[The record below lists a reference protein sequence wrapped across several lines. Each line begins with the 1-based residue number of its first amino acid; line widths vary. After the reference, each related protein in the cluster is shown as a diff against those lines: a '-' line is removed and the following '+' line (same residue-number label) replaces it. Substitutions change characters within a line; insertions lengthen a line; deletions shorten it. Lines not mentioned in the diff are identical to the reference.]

1 MSTLVGSV
9 SELEWRCR
17 EYREINHL
25 PAVVDPVSKCILLH
39 VGAAYGAVTMPV
51 ELGERVQQRLRAT
64 GIEGP
69 VVAHP
74 RAHSWTFLTGPSRY
88 DHPTIRSAE
97 MFRRYITVA
106 GAGSQI
112 VLPSPHD
119 ENTGYRI
126 WVQAPQGAAKRPPQS
141 AVLEAA
147 LTPEVGR
154 ITPR

>member
-1 MSTLVGSV
+1 MTTLVGSV
-9 SELEWRCR
+9 SELERRCR
-17 EYREINHL
+17 EYRERNHL
-25 PAVVDPVSKCILLH
+25 PAVVEPVSKCILLH
-39 VGAAYGAVTMPV
+39 VGTVYGAVTMPV

-74 RAHSWTFLTGPSRY
+74 RAHSWTFLTGPNRY
-88 DHPTIRSAE
+88 DYTAVQSAE

-106 GAGSQI
+106 GAGCRI

-126 WVQAPQGAAKRPPQS
+126 WVQAPQGAAKRPPQG

-147 LTPEVGR
+147 LAPEAGR
-154 ITPR
+154 IAPR

>member
-1 MSTLVGSV
+1 MSTLLGSA
-9 SELEWRCR
+9 SELERRCR
-17 EYREINHL
+17 EYREKNHL

-39 VGAAYGAVTMPV
+39 MGAVYGAVTMPV
-51 ELGERVQQRLRAT
+51 ELGERVQRRLRAT
-64 GIEGP
+64 GIEGQ
-69 VVAHP
+69 VLAHP
-74 RAHSWTFLTGPSRY
+74 RAHSWTFLTGPNRHDY
-88 DHPTIRSAE
+88 TTVQSAE

-126 WVQAPQGAAKRPPQS
+126 WVQAPQGAAKRPPQR

-147 LTPEVGR
+147 LLPETGP
-154 ITPR
+154 ITLR